1 MKNVGLSLDQMKEWK
16 RQIDTGSSLAIF
28 QDPKT
33 GKLYVAKAV
42 TEYKSG
48 FFTDLQDGN
57 IMKSNTEAQVGISSI
72 DKKKL
77 GAGVNQL
84 VYAVR
89 VRAKS
94 LAASTEAALI
104 ASAFDG
110 NAPAYFTNG
119 EVRISQNAELF
130 RSSGS
135 DVTNI
140 KASTGNDDDFREV
153 VPFSLREN
161 TPFDV
166 KFTLADVAVP
176 NDAYKYEHRAI
187 EFVEVAK
194 A

>member
-1 MKNVGLSLDQMKEWK
+1 MKNKGLSLEQMKEWK
-16 RQIDTGSSLAIF
+16 RQIDAGSSLAIF
-28 QDPKT
+28 KDSQT
-33 GKLYVAKAV
+33 GKLYVPKSV
-42 TEYKSG
+42 TEYKAG
-48 FFTDLQDGN
+48 FFTDLENGN
-57 IMKSNTEAQVGISSI
+57 IFKTNTEAQVGISSI
-72 DKKKL
+72 DKRKL

-94 LAASTEAALI
+94 LAAGTEAALL
-104 ASAFDG
+104 ASPFDG
-110 NAPAYFTNG
+110 VAPAYFCNG
-119 EVRISQNAELF
+119 EVRINQNAELL

-140 KASTGNDDDFREV
+140 KAATGNDDDFREV

-166 KFTLADVAVP
+166 NFKLAGSATA
-176 NDAYKYEHRAI
+176 NDAYKFEYRAI